1 MKEDMHQSK
10 DHHSIPMTSVSSGKV
25 REVTKDVAYYT
36 DQIVN
41 LMFAG
46 APREVSWTLVDAGM
60 PNSSNRIIEIA
71 EERYGK
77 GTRPQA
83 IILTHGHFDHVGSIV
98 DLLNEWG
105 NVPVYAHP
113 AEFPF
118 LTGKQAY
125 PDPDPTVQGGM
136 LAKISSIYPH
146 EPIDITQVLREL
158 PADGSIP
165 GMPGWRWV
173 HTPGHS
179 PGHVSLFRESDR
191 FLIAGDAF
199 VTVKQDSMYKVLVQ
213 KKEVH
218 GPPVYL
224 TTDWDDAQ
232 NSVQKLS
239 ALEPAFVITGHG
251 THMEGQEL
259 REGLKS
265 LAASFN
271 KLARPDYGK
280 YVDGQN
286 K

>member
-1 MKEDMHQSK
+1 
-10 DHHSIPMTSVSSGKV
+10 
-25 REVTKDVAYYT
+25 
-36 DQIVN
+36 
-41 LMFAG
+41 
-46 APREVSWTLVDAGM
+46 
-60 PNSSNRIIEIA
+60 
-71 EERYGK
+71 
-77 GTRPQA
+77 
-83 IILTHGHFDHVGSIV
+83 VGSIV

-105 NVPVYAHP
+105 NVPVYAHS

-146 EPIDITQVLREL
+146 EPIDITQVLQEL
-158 PADGSIP
+158 PADGSVP

-179 PGHVSLFRESDR
+179 PGHVSLFRDADR
-191 FLIAGDAF
+191 FLISGDAF
-199 VTVKQDSMYKVLVQ
+199 VTVKQDSLYKVLVQ

-239 ALEPAFVITGHG
+239 ALEPAYVITGHG
-251 THMEGQEL
+251 THMEGDEL
-259 REGLKS
+259 RDGLTT
-265 LAASFN
+265 LARDFN
-271 KLARPDYGK
+271 KLARPNYGK
-280 YVDGQN
+280 YVNGPE
-286 K
+286 

>member
-1 MKEDMHQSK
+1 MHQSK

-41 LMFAG
+41 LIFTRV
-46 APREVSWTLVDAGM
+46 PREVGWVLVDAGM
-60 PNSSNRIIEIA
+60 PNSSSRIIEIA

-77 GTRPQA
+77 GTRPHA

-105 NVPVYAHP
+105 NVPVYAHS

-146 EPIDITQVLREL
+146 EPIDITQVLQEL
-158 PADGSIP
+158 PADGSVP

-179 PGHVSLFRESDR
+179 PGHVALFREHDR

-213 KKEVH
+213 KKEVC

-239 ALEPAFVITGHG
+239 ALDPAFVITGHG
-251 THMEGQEL
+251 AHMEGEEL
-259 REGLKS
+259 RDGLTTLS
-265 LAASFN
+265 SEFN

-280 YVDGQN
+280 YVDGTN